1 MMEAATLKLTNIT
14 STPVELPTDITPS
27 TVKSFY
33 QLCDASIPDGWTL
46 IDANEAHIA
55 YFALVLKS
63 SEVNA
68 NGVYQLTCRA
78 HFLEQLEKLEI
89 LTRTHEWMHRDDGER
104 GCEDERPVLGE
115 DSGWARREP

>member
-1 MMEAATLKLTNIT
+1 MTDST

-46 IDANEAHIA
+46 IDKDEAHIA
-55 YFALVLKS
+55 YFAVVLNS

-68 NGVYQLTCRA
+68 LGVYQLTCRA
-78 HFLEQLEKLEI
+78 HFLEQLDKLEI
-89 LTRTHEWMHRDDGER
+89 LTRTHEWMHRNDDEE
-104 GCEDERPVLGE
+104 GCEDEWPMLGE
-115 DSGWARREP
+115 DNGWAREEL